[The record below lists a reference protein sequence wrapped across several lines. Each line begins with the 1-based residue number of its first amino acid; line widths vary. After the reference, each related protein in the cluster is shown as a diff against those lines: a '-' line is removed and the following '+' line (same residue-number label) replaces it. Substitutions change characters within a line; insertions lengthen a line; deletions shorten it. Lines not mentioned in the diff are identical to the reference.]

1 MSSLTGG
8 GESSFAPL
16 SGEDNED
23 YAQFNDIEVNGNI
36 YLKAYGDTLT
46 GYNVPLITSDKT
58 TDDLIFN
65 TTSLNSNFN
74 FTVGTDQDNKET
86 IFAIN
91 PTTGLGFNVHTN
103 EFDIGW
109 DELSYLNGARSNLQQ
124 QIDALSPDL
133 SNNIGYWGTF
143 WNNNDITATTANTAY
158 LIPYTNNDTSNNG
171 VVYNNSTR
179 IQVLNQGVYMFLLT
193 AQMKHTNSAVAM
205 FHFWLKK
212 NGTNVADSG
221 FKEEIKQTTKLF
233 VANWELRL
241 EANDYIEIAWD
252 TNDTTVTIEHFAAS
266 GNVPQIPSVVLTAS
280 QITYF
285 QDNTSSIT
293 DILQRITGINYT
305 STNDTTII
313 TNDLSANNFLTDKIK
328 ATDIS
333 GVILDISNTLIAN
346 ANTGVILLH
355 ASAYLDI
362 ESQIYAH
369 GTYITP
375 ESLSYVSGATSN
387 IQSQLNSLTLQTI
400 GISYNSPTDT
410 TTIDNNVVISN
421 NKTLTISN
429 INGNPVP
436 LNSYIDQQVNIAY
449 NQANT
454 GINLANQA
462 QSTANDALSTANN
475 ANTTANNANATANGA
490 LSLASGASAAVAAL
504 SAVVAQNSTDIA
516 GLAAGLAATDSA
528 VGVLEVK
535 TQNLEAVPSISTFT
549 GQIITGD
556 TTINPLSI
564 LTPTLDAE
572 TSIITPVISSNTG
585 TITLTPAV
593 QNLNGTTV
601 NIGASA
607 SAVNIGTD
615 GVSSIT
621 IGSLNTAL
629 TTYICGFPYNPF
641 FPTGFSAQW

>member
-1 MSSLTGG
+1 MSIFGVGTSD
-8 GESSFAPL
+8 FAPL

-124 QIDALSPDL
+124 QIDNLSPDL
-133 SNNIGYWGTF
+133 SQNIGYWGTF
-143 WNNNDITATTANTAY
+143 WNNNDITAAATNTAY
-158 LIPYTNNDTSNNG
+158 LIPYTNNDASNNG
-171 VVYNNSTR
+171 IVYNNSTH
-179 IQVLNQGVYMFLLT
+179 IQVLNQGVYMFILT
-193 AQMKHTNSAVAM
+193 AQLKSTNSNTGTVQ
-205 FHFWLKK
+205 FWLKK
-212 NGTNVADSG
+212 NGSNVADSA
-221 FKEEIKQTTKLF
+221 FKEELKQTTKL
-233 VANWELRL
+233 VCANWQLSL
-241 EANDYIEIAWD
+241 QTNDYIEISWQTD
-252 TNDTTVTIEHFAAS
+252 DVSISIEHFAAN
-266 GNVPQIPSVVLTAS
+266 GNVPQIPSVILTAS

-285 QDNTSSIT
+285 QDTTANVN
-293 DILQRITGINYT
+293 DILQRITGINYS
-305 STNDTTII
+305 STNDTTVI
-313 TNDLSANNFLTDKIK
+313 TNDLSCNNLRTGKIK
-328 ATDIS
+328 ANDIS

-375 ESLSYVSGATSN
+375 QSLSYVSGATSN
-387 IQSQLNSLTLQTI
+387 IQAQLNSLILQTI
-400 GISYNSPTDT
+400 GISYNSGTDT

-421 NKTLTISN
+421 SKNLYIQVSN
-429 INGNPVP
+429 GDSVP
-436 LNSYIDQQVNIAY
+436 LGSYIDQQVAIAY
-449 NQANT
+449 SHASD
-454 GINLANQA
+454 GISQA
-462 QSTANDALSTANN
+462 QAAQNTANNAQNTANN
-475 ANTTANNANATANGA
+475 ANNTANGA
-490 LSLASGASAAVAAL
+490 LSLASGASAAVAGL
-504 SAVVAQNSTDIA
+504 SGVVAQNSTDIA
-516 GLAAGLAATDSA
+516 ALGSALAITDGNVA
-528 VGVLEVK
+528 VLETK
-535 TQNLEAVPSISTFT
+535 TQNLNAVPSISTFT

-572 TSIITPVISSNTG
+572 TSVITPVISSNTA
-585 TITLTPAV
+585 TLTLTPAV
-593 QNLNGTTV
+593 QNLNGSTV

-607 SAVNIGTD
+607 SAINIGTD

-621 IGSLNTAL
+621 IGSLSTAL
-629 TTYICGFPYNPF
+629 TTYICGVPYSPF
-641 FPTGFSAQW
+641 FPTGFGAQW